1 MILNRNEEEKRL
13 MKKRP
18 LVIIVSAVLLYTG
31 AGFTA
36 SCHGQNQT
44 VSDDAVDNG
53 VVSHT
58 PTEPPHEWTREEML
72 LAQPMPMSGEERNF
86 VFNHKSVQK
95 LHEWS
100 YKDYKDYV
108 ASPIG
113 RQILF
118 GEGQRWIDI
127 RMMLRAQ
134 AQFAEDFVAG
144 KVKAP
149 QPLPE
154 RPERRKV
161 MEEEAD
167 QNVEDMQP
175 GVAGGSSAPGAS
187 AGYAGEDDGGDRSM
201 NLRENLSDEELFLKD
216 AKDLNGADSEA
227 LFKKLKALREDIST
241 CCKRLDKA
249 TEEAKKKGLGQALEN
264 QINAVLWE

>member
-1 MILNRNEEEKRL
+1 

-18 LVIIVSAVLLYTG
+18 LVIIVSALLLYTG

-36 SCHGQNQT
+36 SCHGQNQSVSEDT
-44 VSDDAVDNG
+44 VDSG

-72 LAQPMPMSGEERNF
+72 LAQPMPMSGEERDF

-95 LHEWS
+95 LNEWT
-100 YKDYKDYV
+100 YKDYQDYV

-127 RMMLRAQ
+127 RMMLCAQ

-154 RPERRKV
+154 RPERRKSLTDD
-161 MEEEAD
+161 ETQEG
-167 QNVEDMQP
+167 EDMQP
-175 GVAGGSSAPGAS
+175 GSAGSSSAPGAS
-187 AGYAGEDDGGDRSM
+187 QGSPGEDDGGERRM
-201 NLRENLSDEELFLKD
+201 NLRENLSDDELFLKD
-216 AKDLNGADSEA
+216 AKALTGADSET
-227 LFKKLKALREDIST
+227 LFNKLKALREDIST

-249 TEEAKKKGLGQALEN
+249 TEEAKKKGLAQALEN
-264 QINAVLWE
+264 HLSAVLWE